1 MKEDMRLAFQ
11 GIWLHKLRSF
21 LTILG
26 IVIGIASIIAIVST
40 IKGTNEQM
48 KEALVGSKNN
58 VVEVVLGEEEYE
70 EEAGADGGKE
80 VRIPVVSE
88 ETLENIKQQDHIEG
102 AASYLVRNYAEGI
115 NYKGT
120 MLNAAS
126 LYGITNEY
134 LKLCGYELVAGRYFA
149 QRDLSQFKKVLIIDQ
164 NVVSALFP
172 NEIPVG
178 KIMEIKGEPYQIIGV
193 VKEKKSEDFVINSV
207 DEYNTFMEENQ
218 GKLFLPQST
227 WPVLYRFDEPQNVL
241 VKATRADDMNKA
253 GKEAAEI
260 LNKTYD
266 SKNQAY
272 RAVDALETIR
282 DLQKI
287 SEGTNK
293 QLLWIASISLL
304 VGGIGVMNI
313 MLVSVTERTR
323 EIGLK
328 KAIGAKKKRILIQ
341 FLTESAVLGVLGGV
355 LGVVSGIILAY
366 AIAKFSGAPIAIS
379 VPAAALSVAFSMVI
393 GIVFGL
399 LPSIKAAN
407 LNPIDALRRD

>member
-58 VVEVVLGEEEYE
+58 VVEVVLGSEDYE
-70 EEAGADGGKE
+70 EVTESAGTGE
-80 VRIPVVSE
+80 VRVPLVSD
-88 ETLENIKQQDHIEG
+88 ETIDKIKEQDHVKD
-102 AASYLVRNYAEGI
+102 AATYLVQQYADGI

-126 LYGITNEY
+126 LYGVTNDY
-134 LKLCGYELVAGRYFA
+134 LKLCGYELTSGRFFTD
-149 QRDLSQFKKVLIIDQ
+149 RDISKFRKVIIIDQ

-172 NEIPVG
+172 NESPVG
-178 KIMEIKGEPYQIIGV
+178 KVMEIKGEPFQIIGI
-193 VKEKKSEDFVINSV
+193 VKENKGEEITINSLE
-207 DEYNTFMEENQ
+207 DYYTFSEQNLGRIFM
-218 GKLFLPQST
+218 PQST
-227 WPVLYRFDEPQNVL
+227 WPVIYRFDEPQNVA
-241 VKATRADDMNKA
+241 VKAERADDMNKA
-253 GKEAAEI
+253 GKEAADL
-260 LNKTYD
+260 LNQGFD
-266 SKNQAY
+266 SKKKSY
-272 RAVDALETIR
+272 KAVDALETIR

-328 KAIGAKKKRILIQ
+328 KAIGAKKKRILVQ
-341 FLTESAVLGVLGGV
+341 FLTESAVLGVLGGI
-355 LGVVSGIILAY
+355 LGVVCGIVLAY
-366 AIAKFSGAPIAIS
+366 AISRFSGAPIAIS
-379 VPAAALSVAFSMVI
+379 APAAALSVIFSMVI

-399 LPSIKAAN
+399 LPSVKAAN
-407 LNPIDALRRD
+407 LNPIDALRRE